1 MLQTIKS
8 RLPVSGFKLDPRMT
22 LFGMALAAGLVAIGI
37 ALYLWREPASYRP
50 LYGAGESYPAAEV
63 MQVLEAEGIRYRLHG
78 QSGQVLVRED
88 HLARARLQLSARG
101 VSVAV
106 PPGYELFDR
115 DEPLGTSQFVQD
127 VRLKRSLEGELA
139 RTVMSLK
146 GVEQA
151 RVHLAREENRSFVVG
166 RRLPAK
172 ASVMLQL
179 APGTRLQ
186 PDQVSAIVN
195 LVANSVPQLEVAD
208 VSVVDQ
214 HGTLLSRGL
223 DDWGGPA
230 RNWQVVEDYQHKA
243 VGNIEQVLAPVLG
256 AGNFRISVAAD
267 VDFSQREETVQT
279 YGEAPRVR
287 NEQLR
292 SESAIDQLALGV
304 PGSLSN
310 LPLQLPTPAVDAGE
324 DGAPGN
330 GGNQAATSLR
340 QESNR
345 QLDYDQSVTHVKHA
359 PFALRQQSIAVVLN
373 AASAPEGGW
382 SEQARAELEAMI
394 RSAAGFNAARGDQLT
409 LSVLPFSTIEPLLA
423 ELAWWESEQVHAL
436 ARLGLLGVL
445 ALLILL
451 LVVRPAMR
459 IVSRPEQ
466 PALTEELVELEPPAP
481 ERALPL
487 QQERPGLS
495 ILSELS
501 PLSEI
506 RLPAPN
512 SGLELQI
519 EHLQMLARNDPERVS
534 EVLKHWIGRN
544 DRDLSST

>member
-1 MLQTIKS
+1 MNNSAVLQTIRDKF
-8 RLPVSGFKLDPRMT
+8 PASGFKPDPRTVM
-22 LFGMALAAGLVAIGI
+22 FGIAMLAAVIAVAIAI
-37 ALYLWREPASYRP
+37 YLWREPAGFKP
-50 LYGAGESYPAAEV
+50 LYGAGESYQAAEV
-63 MQVLEAEGIRYRLHG
+63 MQVLDAQAIPYRLHP

-88 HLARARLQLSARG
+88 QLAVARMQLSAQG

-146 GVEQA
+146 GIEQA

-166 RRLPAK
+166 RRQPAK

-179 APGTRLQ
+179 APGTRLA

-195 LVANSVPQLEVAD
+195 LVANSVPQLSAAD

-214 HGTLLSRGL
+214 HGALLSRGL
-223 DDWGGPA
+223 EAWGGPS
-230 RNWQVVEDYQHKA
+230 RNWQVLDDYQNKTTA
-243 VGNIEQVLAPVLG
+243 NIEEVLAPVLG
-256 AGNFRISVAAD
+256 SGNYRISVAAD

-279 YGEAPRVR
+279 FGDAPRLR
-287 NEQLR
+287 DENLR

-304 PGSLSN
+304 PGSLAN
-310 LPLQLPTPAVDAGE
+310 RPLQKPADGE
-324 DGAPGN
+324 EGADKE
-330 GGNQAATSLR
+330 NQAATSLR
-340 QESNR
+340 EESTR
-345 QLDYDQSVTHVKHA
+345 KLDYDQSVMHVKHA

-373 AASAPEGGW
+373 ASSAPEGGW
-382 SEQARAELEAMI
+382 SEEARAEIEAMV
-394 RSAAGFNAARGDQLT
+394 RSAAGFNAERGDQVT
-409 LSVLPFSTIEPLLA
+409 LSILPFSQTASILEEQP
-423 ELAWWESEQVHAL
+423 WWENAGILSW
-436 ARLGLLGVL
+436 ARLGAL
-445 ALLILL
+445 ALLAILL
-451 LVVRPAMR
+451 LLFVVRPAMR
-459 IVSRPEQ
+459 AVSRSDQQ
-466 PALTEELVELEPPAP
+466 PADTELPELAAP
-481 ERALPL
+481 EVERMTL
-487 QQERPGLS
+487 QQPEERPSLS

-501 PLSEI
+501 PLAEI

-512 SGLELQI
+512 SGLELQV

-544 DRDLSST
+544 DRDINPA